1 MFKHN
6 EGTRFPAIWERSQ
19 NKWCAKKITHM
30 KRNPCCLSLLFSV
43 RSYSR
48 PSFVF
53 IIKMRRV
60 CRPDSPEGVLAKAHY
75 LDMYRNIVC
84 RKV

>member
-19 NKWCAKKITHM
+19 NKWCAKKITYM

-53 IIKMRRV
+53 ISRCGVYADPTLLKV
-60 CRPDSPEGVLAKAHY
+60 CLPKP
-75 LDMYRNIVC
+75 II
-84 RKV
+84 